1 MLRQLLH
8 TKSIKVDCCPIKY
21 PWGWRCQT
29 VIGNIMNQPK
39 KHISVIFLPPSN
51 DILANTHFYDVHFM
65 IGVKYGYE
73 TIYFGFDSLHRH
85 EVCMPNFYEY

>member
-39 KHISVIFLPPSN
+39 KRYIRDIF
-51 DILANTHFYDVHFM
+51 ATF
-65 IGVKYGYE
+65 K
-73 TIYFGFDSLHRH
+73 
-85 EVCMPNFYEY
+85 